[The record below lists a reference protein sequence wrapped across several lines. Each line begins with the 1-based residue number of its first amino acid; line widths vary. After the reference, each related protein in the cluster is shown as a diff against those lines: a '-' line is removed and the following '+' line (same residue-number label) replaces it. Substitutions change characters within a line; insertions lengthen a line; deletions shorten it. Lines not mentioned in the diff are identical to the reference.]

1 MLLQLQI
8 FLKKNK
14 KTKNKKK
21 KIKLKQMKQVFWPPF
36 KLDENFHIIKFDL
49 NFKQISV
56 DIKIFSVLIF
66 LTYILSHI
74 LQ

>member
-1 MLLQLQI
+1 
-8 FLKKNK
+8 
-14 KTKNKKK
+14 
-21 KIKLKQMKQVFWPPF
+21 MKQVFWPPF
-36 KLDENFHIIKFDL
+36 KLDENFHMIKFDL